1 MQIWIIIIKKGGE
14 ELSLATYNIYMYIYI
29 SIVMYLHT
37 HFRSVVVPEAG
48 YCGLSVQYLVGIF
61 ALRGVKLKKDIL
73 ILIQQDFPVD
83 LQDSSGLEKLSMP
96 PSPPQ
101 KKKNMHR

>member
-1 MQIWIIIIKKGGE
+1 
-14 ELSLATYNIYMYIYI
+14 
-29 SIVMYLHT
+29 MYLHT